1 MSFVTENV
9 NWWFAKSGR
18 DDDVVLS
25 TKVTL
30 YRNLADFPFIRKMT
44 DDDKQRV
51 DSLIYDAFCQE
62 DYSFFSYD
70 TLSDS
75 AKKVFIDNNILFG
88 NCSSVIIN
96 NKDDSIS
103 CLTNQSDHLKMSV
116 FSAGFD
122 CENSAKKL
130 YTLDDK
136 IQEKLQ
142 FAASMDFGYLTSN
155 ICNCGSGLQI

>member
-96 NKDDSIS
+96 NKDEK
-103 CLTNQSDHLKMSV
+103 TLK
-116 FSAGFD
+116 GGTR
-122 CENSAKKL
+122 KK
-130 YTLDDK
+130 
-136 IQEKLQ
+136 EKVGRN
-142 FAASMDFGYLTSN
+142 DP
-155 ICNCGSGLQI
+155 CPCGSGKKYKQCCGK